1 MSSLTKT
8 QESIQNCWSPK
19 QHTSGF
25 RISDPQ
31 EHRRWFTISDP
42 QTTQEIQ
49 NFWSPKQQRRGFRIF
64 FFWKWGGGGG
74 GGGGAWL
81 LINVGF
87 LKPVILCSKALLVL
101 RSRLELGIVSHKVF
115 FLFLPA
121 ITICSFNNNEVRNA
135 PMAKLLYHAAASAQ
149 FFAIITW

>member
-49 NFWSPKQQRRGFRIF
+49 NFWSPKQKRRGFRIF
-64 FFWKWGGGGG
+64 FFWKWGGGEGG
-74 GGGGAWL
+74 RSVTTYKCWL
-81 LINVGF
+81 FKTGDFV
-87 LKPVILCSKALLVL
+87 LKSPACFAISFGTWYCLAQ
-101 RSRLELGIVSHKVF
+101 GF
-115 FLFLPA
+115 FLFLPE
-121 ITICSFNNNEVRNA
+121 IIICSFNNNEVRNA

-149 FFAIITW
+149 FFAITTW